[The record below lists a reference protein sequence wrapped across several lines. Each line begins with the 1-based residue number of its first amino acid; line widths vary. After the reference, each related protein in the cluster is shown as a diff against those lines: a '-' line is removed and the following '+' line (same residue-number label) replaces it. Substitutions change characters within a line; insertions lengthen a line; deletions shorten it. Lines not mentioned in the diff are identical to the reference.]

1 MANPAFSEKT
11 FEKVEYV
18 MDQPMTLQGT
28 LNKVTLLLLVT
39 VGVAGVTFVSALSGQ
54 SWVIPLGLGGAFG
67 GLGIAIALAFK
78 PVWAPTLAPVY
89 AVLEGAFVGVISSV
103 FTEFAFPAAV
113 LTFGVLALM
122 LVVYRSGL
130 IRVTQGFVRGVVAA
144 TGAVA
149 LLYLLTFALSFFN
162 IQMPYIHDSG
172 PIGIIFS
179 LVVVGLA
186 AMNLLLDFHLI
197 EQGVAQRAPRY
208 MEWYAA
214 FGLLVTI
221 VWLYLE
227 ILKLLAKLNRR

>member
-18 MDQPMTLQGT
+18 MDSPMTLQGT

-39 VGVAGVTFVSALSGQ
+39 VGVAGFTFVSAPSGQ
-54 SWVIPLGLGGAFG
+54 SWVIPLGLGGALG

-103 FTEFAFPAAV
+103 FAEFAFPAAV

-122 LVVYRSGL
+122 LVVYRTGL

-144 TGAVA
+144 TGAVM

-162 IQMPYIHDSG
+162 IQMPYIHDNG

>member
-11 FEKVEYV
+11 FSKVEYV

-28 LNKVTLLLLVT
+28 LNKITLLLLVT
-39 VGVAGVTFVSALSGQ
+39 IGVAGVTFASALSGQ
-54 SWVIPLGLGGAFG
+54 AWAIPLGLFGAFG

-78 PVWAPTLAPVY
+78 PQWAPSLAPVY
-89 AVLEGAFVGVISSV
+89 AVLEGAFVGAVSSV
-103 FTEFAFPAAV
+103 FAQFAFPAAV
-113 LTFGVLALM
+113 LTFGVLGLM
-122 LVVYRSGL
+122 LVVYRTGL
-130 IRVTQGFVRGVVAA
+130 IRVTQGFVRGVVVA

-149 LLYLLTFALSFFN
+149 LLYLLTFGLSFFGV
-162 IQMPYIHDSG
+162 QMPYIHDSG
-172 PIGIIFS
+172 PIGILFS
-179 LVVVGLA
+179 LLVVGLA
-186 AMNLLLDFHLI
+186 AFNLLLDFHLI
-197 EQGVAQRAPRY
+197 ETGVAQRAPRY